1 MSPFVESRTLGANV
15 TTSQIG
21 VELKQLVKMP
31 RTFDMKFTIGR
42 LDTGFESS
50 HQVGA
55 NATIKF

>member
-1 MSPFVESRTLGANV
+1 MSPFVEWRTLSAKV

-31 RTFDMKFTIGR
+31 RTFGMKFTIGR

-50 HQVGA
+50 HQVGSI
-55 NATIKF
+55 ATIRF